1 MSEKLIVRSNCTK
14 YTLDVAKRYRAHTF
28 TRVSKGFLDDIESEV
43 RSLIY
48 RKVMSLPSKGK
59 TIKGD

>member
-14 YTLDVAKRYRAHTF
+14 YTLEVAKRYRAHTF
-28 TRVSKGFLDDIESEV
+28 TRVGKDFLDDIESEV

-48 RKVMSLPSKGK
+48 RTVMSHPSKGK
-59 TIKGD
+59 TIIGR

>member
-14 YTLDVAKRYRAHTF
+14 YTLEVAKRYRAHTF
-28 TRVSKGFLDDIESEV
+28 TRVGKDFLDDIESEV

-59 TIKGD
+59 TIKGS